1 MKPRRTNKQASP
13 VTASAATTPPSAFPW
28 RTIVLAAAAL
38 LAAFVAYGPALDGP
52 FLLDDLYLPFGRPH
66 AGHYTSEVWLAQRP
80 VLGLTFW
87 ANYLLS
93 GTNTFPFH
101 AVNLILHF
109 CVTVLVFV
117 IAKLGLRQFAPAEQ
131 RRDVLAAIAA
141 GVFLLHPIH
150 TEAVAY
156 IASRSDVLST
166 FFCYA
171 AIAVFLWKRQTTL
184 AIASIAAILVLFG
197 LGLLSKEQA
206 AALPA
211 AFLLIDLFA
220 PDGKRNWRL
229 HLPIF
234 TAGLLGVAYVFYKLT
249 RSGSAGFKTEGI
261 AWYEYFFTECRAFW
275 HYMRLTVLPAGQNV
289 DPDFPIS
296 RSLMDHL
303 AIVGL
308 GALFATIAF
317 ALWKRRTAP
326 LATAGLLILVALL
339 APTSSFIP
347 IQDVVAERR
356 MYFPFIGLLFIL
368 VDVLRRWR
376 VPARSLTF
384 AGAAV
389 LLVLAGLT
397 YSRASAW
404 GSEMAL
410 WEDSVR
416 KSPNKW
422 RPRFQYAYALF
433 EANRCD
439 EANRE
444 FAIAA
449 PLAKPDSRLLL
460 DWGLSLDCAG
470 KPHEAIEKIRQATLL
485 ENTAHA
491 QATIG
496 MLHGKQGQAEEAL
509 KALDE
514 AQRINPQFAM
524 TYVYRG
530 NVFASQNR
538 WKEALPEYEKAVRF
552 EPDNAVALQALALA
566 RRHAGPGQ

>member
-1 MKPRRTNKQASP
+1 MKQRRTNKP
-13 VTASAATTPPSAFPW
+13 VPSGPVPNAAQPSTFPW
-28 RTIVLAAAAL
+28 LTLVLAVAAL
-38 LAAFVAYGPALDGP
+38 LAAFIAYGPALDGP

-66 AGHYTSEVWLAQRP
+66 ASHYTSQVWLAQRP

-93 GTNTFPFH
+93 GTNTFPYH
-101 AVNLILHF
+101 AVNLLLHF
-109 CVTVLVFV
+109 CVTGLVFLIV
-117 IAKLGLRQFAPAEQ
+117 KLALRQFAPEEQ
-131 RRDVLAAIAA
+131 RSNILAALAA
-141 GVFLLHPIH
+141 GLFLLHPIH

-166 FFCYA
+166 LFCYA
-171 AIAVFLWKRQTTL
+171 ALAVFLWKREVTL
-184 AIASIAAILVLFG
+184 AMGTIAAILVLFG

-206 AALPA
+206 VALPA
-211 AFLLIDLFA
+211 AFLLIDLLA

-234 TAGLLGVAYVFYKLT
+234 GAGLLGTAYVFYKLT
-249 RSGSAGFKTEGI
+249 RSDSAGFRTQGI
-261 AWYEYFFTECRAFW
+261 AWYEYFFTQCRAFW
-275 HYMRLTVLPAGQNV
+275 HYIRLTVLPFGQNV
-289 DPDFPIS
+289 DPDFPVS
-296 RSLMDHL
+296 RSITDHL
-303 AIVGL
+303 AIIGLIALLATVGL
-308 GALFATIAF
+308 V
-317 ALWKRRTAP
+317 LWKRRAAP
-326 LATAGLLILVALL
+326 LAAAGVLILIALL

-347 IQDVVAERR
+347 IQDVIAERR
-356 MYFPFIGLLFIL
+356 MYFPFIGLLMIL
-368 VDVLRRWR
+368 VDLMRRWNA
-376 VPARSLTF
+376 PARTIAY

-397 YSRASAW
+397 YSRAAVW
-404 GSEMAL
+404 GSELAL
-410 WEDSVR
+410 WEDSVK

-433 EANRCD
+433 ESNRCD

-449 PLAKPDSRLLL
+449 PLAKPDPRLLL

-470 KPHEAIEKIRQATLL
+470 KPNEAIDKIRQATQL

-496 MLHGKQGQAEEAL
+496 MLHGKQGQAEQAL
-509 KALDE
+509 KALAE
-514 AQRINPQFAM
+514 AERINPQFAM

-530 NVFASQNR
+530 NVLASQNR
-538 WKEALPEYEKAVRF
+538 WKEALPEYEKAVRL
-552 EPDNAVALQALALA
+552 EPDNSVALQALALA
-566 RRHAGPGQ
+566 RRHIGPGQ

>member
-1 MKPRRTNKQASP
+1 MG
-13 VTASAATTPPSAFPW
+13 F
-28 RTIVLAAAAL
+28 AAAAL
-38 LAAFVAYGPALDGP
+38 LAAFIAYGPALDGP

-66 AGHYTSEVWLAQRP
+66 AGRYTSEVWLAQRP

-87 ANYLLS
+87 ANYVLS
-93 GTNTFPFH
+93 GTSTFPYH
-101 AVNLILHF
+101 AVNLLLHF
-109 CVTVLVFV
+109 CVAALVFLIV
-117 IAKLGLRQFAPAEQ
+117 KPALRQFAPQER
-131 RRDVLAAIAA
+131 RRDLLAALAA
-141 GVFLLHPIH
+141 GFFLLHPIH

-166 FFCYA
+166 LFCYA
-171 AIAVFLWKRQTTL
+171 ALAVFLWKREATL
-184 AIASIAAILVLFG
+184 TIATIAAILVLFG

-211 AFLLIDLFA
+211 AFLLIDLLA

-234 TAGLLGVAYVFYKLT
+234 GTGLLGAAYVFYKLAQ
-249 RSGSAGFKTEGI
+249 SDSAGFKTQGI
-261 AWYEYFFTECRAFW
+261 AWYEYLFTEWRAFW
-275 HYMRLTVLPAGQNV
+275 YYIRLTVVPAGQNV
-289 DPDFPIS
+289 DHDFAIS
-296 RSLMDHL
+296 RSPADHL
-303 AIVGL
+303 AIAGLVALLAIVG
-308 GALFATIAF
+308 IAV
-317 ALWKRRTAP
+317 WKRRTAP
-326 LATAGLLILVALL
+326 LAAAGVLILIALL

-356 MYFPFIGLLFIL
+356 MYFPFIGIVFIG
-368 VDVLRRWR
+368 VDLLRRWQA
-376 VPARSLTF
+376 PARLVAY

-389 LLVLAGLT
+389 LLLLAALT
-397 YSRASAW
+397 YSRAAVW
-404 GSEMAL
+404 GSELAL

-433 EANRCD
+433 ESNRCD

-444 FAIAA
+444 FAVAA
-449 PLAKPDSRLLL
+449 PLAAPDPRLLL

-470 KPHEAIEKIRQATLL
+470 KPDEAIAKISEATQL

-496 MLHGKQGQAEEAL
+496 MLHGKQGHAEPAL
-509 KALDE
+509 KALAE
-514 AQRINPQFAM
+514 AERINPQFAM

-530 NVFASQNR
+530 NVYASQNR
-538 WKEALPEYEKAVRF
+538 WKDALPEYEKAVRL
-552 EPDNAVALQALALA
+552 EPDNAVAIQALALA
-566 RRHAGPGQ
+566 RRHAGPRQ